1 MNPHSNMGRVLS
13 SLEQGAYERTAIAR
27 LTGLTAQ
34 QVDSAIFNLL
44 TRKLIRAERH
54 RSSGSRGGRLPT
66 LHVPVSAPPPPV
78 LPDAGHAWSGA
89 ASVFQPKL

>member
-1 MNPHSNMGRVLS
+1 MNPHSNMARVLS

-54 RSSGSRGGRLPT
+54 RSNGSRGGRLPT
-66 LHVPVSAPPPPV
+66 LHVPVGAPPPAQ
-78 LPDAGHAWSGA
+78 PDAGHAWSGA
-89 ASVFQPKL
+89 VSVFQPKL